1 MVCSFFAACSAIPFV
16 LLFSHQSV
24 GLLLGDE
31 PQQRLFHTL
40 FHRYDRRLR
49 PPPIAP
55 NKSAVQI
62 TVTIVLGILIEM
74 RENEQ
79 VAAYVISQ
87 TQRWHDKRLTWDPQ
101 ENGNIS
107 ELIVPQKMLWQ
118 PKMFVYNSMDTK
130 EMLNEEKY
138 DVRLRWDG
146 LIKVNIPQFVTCTC
160 RLGIEQFPFDSQFC
174 AVALASPLLTIN
186 EMEVNTTQPPSDSYF
201 AGNSEWN
208 LINVSVRNMHYLEEG
223 EYRAEVHFVFNL
235 RRRPIFY
242 ITVIVVPIFLISALS
257 ILGIFTP
264 GSNEGP
270 RSEKVSLGLGSLLAM
285 TVLLGIVAGAMPKS
299 NSIPLLGY
307 YILSVILLC
316 AIAVAVSMA
325 FMTSSK
331 RYVDNARIPS
341 KFTYRMSLVRP
352 QMYTVRR
359 AEKMERMAQQKGQIQ
374 RTKSISHQILG
385 VRFSEAYKDGG
396 RYGER
401 HSLAM
406 ANYGSIDSGGEC
418 RNGKVCADDRG
429 RATGRGRRQSNL
441 LTKLTPNG
449 NANTTNTL
457 LLGGELS
464 LMHRRETAFNEQ
476 SEEDG
481 STTGERRKSAQETA
495 DLSSELARIRTLLTF
510 VVDSQREFR
519 AKLDREQTRE
529 KIEREWGRVF
539 MKFDYVC
546 LAVFQLL
553 NLFSL
558 LFFLKFAWSE
568 SPKEPEKPLV

>member
-1 MVCSFFAACSAIPFV
+1 MLLHSVCIIV
-16 LLFSHQSV
+16 GLVVTLLLYPNV

-40 FHRYDRRLR
+40 FHRYDRRIR
-49 PPPIAP
+49 PPSISS
-55 NKSAVQI
+55 NKAAVQ
-62 TVTIVLGILIEM
+62 

-79 VAAYVISQ
+79 VAAYVISH
-87 TQRWHDKRLTWDPQ
+87 TQRWQDKRLAWRPY
-101 ENGNIS
+101 EHGNIS

-146 LIKVNIPQFVTCTC
+146 HIKVNIPQYVTCTC
-160 RLGIEQFPFDSQFC
+160 RLGIEQFPFDTQFC
-174 AVALASPLLTIN
+174 AVALASPLLTVH
-186 EMEVNTTQPPSDSYF
+186 EMEVNTTQPPADSYF

-208 LINVSVRNMHYLEEG
+208 LQNVSVRNMHYLEEG

-341 KFTYRMSLVRP
+341 NFTYRMSLVRP
-352 QMYTVRR
+352 QMHTVRT
-359 AEKMERMAQQKGQIQ
+359 AAKMASARQGQA
-374 RTKSISHQILG
+374 RSAKSLTHQFLG
-385 VRFSEAYKDGG
+385 VRFSEAYRDSDGG
-396 RYGER
+396 QFSGRP
-401 HSLAM
+401 SLAM
-406 ANYGSIDSGGEC
+406 SNYGTIDSADEC
-418 RNGKVCADDRG
+418 RNGSVCAGGAAAAG
-429 RATGRGRRQSNL
+429 RTAEGGRRRSNL
-441 LTKLTPNG
+441 TRLSPNG
-449 NANTTNTL
+449 NT

-464 LMHRRETAFNEQ
+464 LMRRRETMLDEEE
-476 SEEDG
+476 SEDN
-481 STTGERRKSAQETA
+481 SSAAGERRRSAQEMALLTGE
-495 DLSSELARIRTLLTF
+495 LSRIRALLTF
-510 VVDSQREFR
+510 VVDSQRAFR
-519 AKLDREQTRE
+519 AKLDREQMRE

-546 LAVFQLL
+546 LTVFQLL
-553 NLFSL
+553 NMFSL

-568 SPKEPEKPLV
+568 SPKQPETPLV